1 MFALTIL
8 EEHESNELTRI
19 FQEMM
24 KKKMK
29 NLWNKI
35 KIPIFAHCMENVVKQ
50 GMKKPRS
57 SNLEL
62 YRILCMLMIVA
73 HHYLVNSGLMSPDG
87 PILSNPD
94 SPKSVFLLVF
104 GAWGKVGINC
114 FLMITGYFMCK
125 SEITCR
131 KFLKLLLQ
139 IYFYTII
146 IYLIFLI
153 FGYETISPMR
163 LVKLIMPFWTIT
175 NQFSGSYLVFFL
187 TIPFLNIL
195 VRNMTRR
202 QHLLL
207 IVLLLTCYTV
217 LGSIPTFDVRFN
229 YITWFGILYIIASY
243 IGLYPHK
250 IFTNKALWGWL
261 SLTSIIIGAAT
272 VAFMPFAFSSWFFF
286 LVDCNKIL
294 AVAVAVCTFLW
305 FKNLKLA
312 YSKTINTIAAGTFGV
327 LLIHANSNAMRTW
340 LWKDTVDCVGHYF
353 SLNSVELILFSIG
366 AVLAIFMVCNLID
379 QVRIAT
385 VERWFFGWY
394 DRNEKG

>member
-1 MFALTIL
+1 
-8 EEHESNELTRI
+8 
-19 FQEMM
+19 
-24 KKKMK
+24 
-29 NLWNKI
+29 
-35 KIPIFAHCMENVVKQ
+35 MENVIKQ
-50 GMKKPRS
+50 AIKKPRS

-62 YRILCMLMIVA
+62 YRIICMLMIVA

-87 PILSNPD
+87 PILSNPH
-94 SPKSVFLLVF
+94 SAKSVFLLVF

-125 SEITCR
+125 SQITCR

-146 IYLIFLI
+146 YLIFLV
-153 FGYETISPMR
+153 FGYETTTPIR

-207 IVLLLTCYTV
+207 VVLLLTCYTL

-243 IGLYPHK
+243 IGLYPHA
-250 IFTNKALWGWL
+250 IFSNKALWGWL
-261 SLTSIIIGAAT
+261 SLISIIIATAT
-272 VAFMPFAFSSWFFF
+272 VIMKPFAFSSWFFF

-305 FKNLKLA
+305 FKNLKLE

-340 LWKDTVDCVGHYF
+340 LWKDTVDCVGHYY
-353 SLNSVELILFSIG
+353 SLNSGELILFSIG
-366 AVLAIFMVCNLID
+366 AVFAIFIICNLID
-379 QVRIAT
+379 QIRIST
-385 VERWFFGWY
+385 FEKWFFNWY
-394 DRNEKG
+394 DRKLSAKIDHFMNKTLSN